1 MSKFSETKE
10 RIASECGT
18 GKKTFNE
25 AMFNQLGT
33 AILNDPEYA
42 KEELVVKKGELTPVT
57 STPIKDLRKAI
68 IGSVAKAAGSDSTEQ
83 QKLIDE
89 HQFPTLPLYD
99 YVDSTLHEYLGMGKK
114 FPMSRK
120 ENFQGALEFTEQ
132 KATVKDVKRPGAT
145 ESKKQR
151 QGAYIKLK
159 AKSTCPDNLKE
170 DL

>member
-1 MSKFSETKE
+1 M
-10 RIASECGT
+10 
-18 GKKTFNE
+18 
-25 AMFNQLGT
+25 
-33 AILNDPEYA
+33 
-42 KEELVVKKGELTPVT
+42 VVKKGELVSST
-57 STPIKDLRKAI
+57 STPVKDLRKAI

-99 YVDSTLHEYLGMGKK
+99 YVDATLHEYLGMGKK
-114 FPMSRK
+114 FPMSRR
-120 ENFQGALEFTEQ
+120 ENFQGSIEFTEQ
-132 KATVKDVKRPGAT
+132 KAAVKDVKRPGAT